1 MQLVV
6 IRIVLFCNN
15 NNFNSIAVYS
25 VIKNPISVHVYLKFR
40 LDKME
45 NEMLY
50 YKLTHD
56 LELQQKYLIWG
67 LFL

>member
-6 IRIVLFCNN
+6 IRIVQFRNN
-15 NNFNSIAVYS
+15 NNFNRIAMYS
-25 VIKNPISVHVYLKFR
+25 VIKNPISVHVYLK
-40 LDKME
+40 LGLGKME

-50 YKLTHD
+50 YKLTHN
-56 LELQQKYLIWG
+56 LEIQQKYLILG